1 MDACENTNPSYLA
14 AYLERIVSG
23 LGAIMTSLIVDVSN
37 EERQPR
43 KVFIA
48 RGLCSSFIL
57 FASFYLVI
65 GNIPRFVSL
74 PGFRDNLLITE
85 FLLYLLTF
93 FVVLLL
99 PKLIARLIISLGGI
113 VSIILLS
120 FVAGALREGF
130 QIVPLSYALRLIF
143 LMVAGYVFGYSLYK
157 VDGNRLV
164 RTLQRFSFIYL
175 ALALT
180 GFALYIAFPDS
191 VQLWE
196 LLDGYGIRFNG
207 DPHQRRLLSSYFDP
221 NFYSSIA
228 CIGVLSSLLAYH
240 YSRRLRY
247 LLISLII
254 VLSIL
259 LSSSRSGIATLF
271 AVLLLALFQVS
282 SHLLK
287 KGTFSRRFGA
297 ILPILLVSVVALS
310 PIYIEPINRAVQRI
324 IQPDESAQVRLRSF
338 ETGQELFALS
348 PILGLG
354 YNYLAVHAEELR
366 DGLSSVDS
374 SPQATL
380 INFGILGTFLIG
392 LCIGW
397 FFLKLYTQL
406 RSVYEPVRQNYRL
419 VLWYLNG
426 YVLVIVI
433 FSSQFNN
440 VLYYPFWLFPI
451 VALYTYLWLNTKG
464 KV

>member
-1 MDACENTNPSYLA
+1 
-14 AYLERIVSG
+14 
-23 LGAIMTSLIVDVSN
+23 MTSLSREVSN
-37 EERQPR
+37 KDKERQPR
-43 KVFIA
+43 KVLLA
-48 RGLCSSFIL
+48 KVLSSSFIF

-93 FVVLLL
+93 FVVSLQ
-99 PKLIARLIISLGGI
+99 PGFIAWLFMSLGGI
-113 VSIILLS
+113 ASIILLS
-120 FVAGALREGF
+120 FMVGVLREGF

-143 LMVAGYVFGYSLYK
+143 LIMAGYIFGYSLYK
-157 VDGNRLV
+157 ADGNKLV
-164 RTLQRFSFIYL
+164 KILQRFSLIYL
-175 ALALT
+175 ALAL
-180 GFALYIAFPDS
+180 GGLAIYVAFPDS
-191 VQLWE
+191 VQLWQ
-196 LLDGYGIRFNG
+196 LLDSYGIRFNG

-240 YSRRLRY
+240 YSRHLRY

-254 VLSIL
+254 LLSIL

-271 AVLLLALFQVS
+271 AVLLLVVFQVS
-282 SHLLK
+282 RFLLK
-287 KGTFSRRFGA
+287 KGTFSMRFAA
-297 ILPILLVSVVALS
+297 ILPILLVGVVALS
-310 PIYIEPINRAVQRI
+310 PIYMEPINRAVQRI

-338 ETGQELFALS
+338 ETGQELFSIS

-354 YNYLAVHAEELR
+354 YNYLAVYAEELR

-380 INFGILGTFLIG
+380 INFGILGTFLI
-392 LCIGW
+392 LLWVSW
-397 FFLKLYTQL
+397 FFLKLYTNL
-406 RSVYEPVRQNYRL
+406 RNVPEPIKQNYKL
-419 VLWYLNG
+419 VLWYLNS

-451 VALYTYLWLNTKG
+451 IALYTYLWFIAREGGLQECKL
-464 KV
+464 